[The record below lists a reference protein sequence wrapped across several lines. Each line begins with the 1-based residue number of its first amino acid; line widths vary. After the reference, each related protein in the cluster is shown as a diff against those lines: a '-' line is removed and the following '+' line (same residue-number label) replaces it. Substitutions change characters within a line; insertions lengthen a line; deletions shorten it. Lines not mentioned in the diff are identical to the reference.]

1 MEKKLIKAGNCDAII
16 IDKTMKEI
24 SGINSKETVEIKCGK
39 NRITIMK
46 KQEEKPKKQG
56 E

>member
-1 MEKKLIKAGNCDAII
+1 MKKKLVKAGNCDAVI

-24 SGINSKETVEIKCGK
+24 SGINSKELVEIKCGK
-39 NRITIMK
+39 NRITITK
-46 KQEEKPKKQG
+46 VKEENNKG

>member
-46 KQEEKPKKQG
+46 IIDKNKK
-56 E
+56 EN

>member
-24 SGINSKETVEIKCGK
+24 SGIGSKELVEIKCGK
-39 NRITIMK
+39 NRITITK
-46 KQEEKPKKQG
+46 IQEQ
-56 E
+56 

>member
-1 MEKKLIKAGNCDAII
+1 MEKKLVKAGNCDAII

-24 SGINSKETVEIKCGK
+24 SGIQSKELVEIKCSK
-39 NRITIMK
+39 NKITIIK
-46 KQEEKPKKQG
+46 KKG